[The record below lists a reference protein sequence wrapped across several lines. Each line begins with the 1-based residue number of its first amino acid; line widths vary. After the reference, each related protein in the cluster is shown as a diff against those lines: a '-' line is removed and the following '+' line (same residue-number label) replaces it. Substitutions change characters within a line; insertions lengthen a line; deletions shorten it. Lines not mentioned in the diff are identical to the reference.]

1 MSKDFG
7 IGYKYT
13 YCPAAG
19 QWRRWAACPG
29 KAGAK
34 RLTAF
39 FQFKVQ
45 GAKFKVETSRKV
57 ASKGGKCRMDIA
69 HQKWL
74 FWKWQVLVAQASRLY
89 HGGNL
94 KSAST
99 RAFSRFRPGKK
110 LLL

>member
-45 GAKFKVETSRKV
+45 GAKFKVDLAQKRKAV
-57 ASKGGKCRMDIA
+57 KKGTKYGV
-69 HQKWL
+69 HLTPQKW
-74 FWKWQVLVAQASRLY
+74 QA
-89 HGGNL
+89 GTPAPPNC
-94 KSAST
+94 
-99 RAFSRFRPGKK
+99 PPK
-110 LLL
+110 L